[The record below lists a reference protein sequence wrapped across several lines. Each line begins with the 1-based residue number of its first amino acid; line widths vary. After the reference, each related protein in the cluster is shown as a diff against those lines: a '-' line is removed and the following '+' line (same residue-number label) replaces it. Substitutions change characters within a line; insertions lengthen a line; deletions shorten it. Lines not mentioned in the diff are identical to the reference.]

1 MHRAGPLWYDIFVK
15 GWFATNR
22 PMGCR
27 SCGRNLPQIVMYI
40 GRMGRAHRSHRWGA
54 GAEHARWAM
63 QRGGGV
69 LSKGASQAAA
79 QRGDHCE
86 VDRASGAQR
95 DHRFESCCD
104 HHNCTAILIQCV
116 SGLRCSSFLSKC
128 RWHGLF
134 RALLHESLT
143 RCLHQK
149 PRKMVSTGVE
159 PSAPL
164 HESFLTGALLHDC
177 SGLSCKSGR
186 RILGLFPSRRR
197 KQNELIEAGFVPSA
211 LSRTLAPVIARQIN
225 RPHGQSS
232 RESPRQGR
240 TWALGGETRA
250 TPLQS
255 SARCRCVKG
264 CYFH

>member
-116 SGLRCSSFLSKC
+116 SGLRCSSFLSKPLC
-128 RWHGLF
+128 RRRF
-134 RALLHESLT
+134 QALLHESLSPHPL
-143 RCLHQK
+143 RK
-149 PRKMVSTGVE
+149 PRKLVPTGVE
-159 PSAPL
+159 PYALL
-164 HESFLTGALLHDC
+164 HDCFLKGALLHDC
-177 SGLSCKSGR
+177 SKLSCNSGR
-186 RILGLFPSRRR
+186 RIFVMFPS
-197 KQNELIEAGFVPSA
+197 
-211 LSRTLAPVIARQIN
+211 
-225 RPHGQSS
+225 
-232 RESPRQGR
+232 
-240 TWALGGETRA
+240 GEGNK
-250 TPLQS
+250 S
-255 SARCRCVKG
+255 G
-264 CYFH
+264 